1 MDIFADVIARLAALD
16 YTALD
21 SDRVF
26 LTFNIEKAE
35 AELKA
40 ATNQLEVPA
49 GLYHTWVD
57 MAAGLFLSD
66 KKSAGAL
73 NCLYNFEA
81 PVKSISEGDT
91 SVSFAISD
99 SGSFESQFDAM
110 LKKMITPD
118 ADLIIAYRRLAW

>member
-1 MDIFADVIARLAALD
+1 MDIFENVTARLSALG
-16 YTALD
+16 YTVLD
-21 SDRVF
+21 SDCNF
-26 LTFNIEKAE
+26 LNFNIEKAE

-40 ATNQLEVPA
+40 ATNQLEVPT
-49 GLYHTWVD
+49 GLYHTWID

-73 NCLYNFEA
+73 DCLYDFEA

-99 SGSFESQFDAM
+99 SGSLENQFDAM

-118 ADLIIAYRRLAW
+118 ADLIVAYRRLVW

>member
-1 MDIFADVIARLAALD
+1 MDFFENVTARLSALG
-16 YTALD
+16 YTVLD
-21 SDRVF
+21 SDCNF
-26 LTFNIEKAE
+26 LNFNIEKAE

-40 ATNQLEVPA
+40 ATNQLEVPT
-49 GLYHTWVD
+49 GLYHTWID

-73 NCLYNFEA
+73 DCLYDFEA

-99 SGSFESQFDAM
+99 SGSLENQFDAM

-118 ADLIIAYRRLAW
+118 ADLIVAYRRLVW